1 VLLSFFNQRKL
12 VLILGGAG
20 LGKASGSVFIF
31 FLLLFKL
38 IFVEYI
44 YSRGGQSYT
53 FLNKFFI
60 G

>member
-1 VLLSFFNQRKL
+1 

-31 FLLLFKL
+31 ILLLFKL

>member
-1 VLLSFFNQRKL
+1 

-20 LGKASGSVFIF
+20 LGKASGSVFVFIF
-31 FLLLFKL
+31 ILLLFKL